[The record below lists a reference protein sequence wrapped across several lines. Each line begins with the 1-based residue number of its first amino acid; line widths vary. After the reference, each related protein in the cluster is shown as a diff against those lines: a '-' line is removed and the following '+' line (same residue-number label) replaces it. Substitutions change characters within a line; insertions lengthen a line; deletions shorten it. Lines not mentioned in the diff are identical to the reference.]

1 MVGERSKRAEAV
13 GATSSGVLGS
23 ENPDMSN
30 DKCGQ
35 NPHRRKD
42 KVSWARFVRPG
53 LVGS

>member
-1 MVGERSKRAEAV
+1 MVGERSKCVEV
-13 GATSSGVLGS
+13 IGATNGGALGS

-42 KVSWARFVRPG
+42 KVSWARFVPPG